1 MIKCWGDGEF
11 LTPNLMPKIR
21 LPDLQE
27 SDNFQPN
34 LSPESE
40 SQEESQET
48 KINTMLYE
56 LRI

>member
-1 MIKCWGDGEF
+1 MARCWGDGEF
-11 LTPNLMPKIR
+11 LTPNLMRKIR

-40 SQEESQET
+40 SQET
-48 KINTMLYE
+48 KINTMPYE